1 MAPHTLK
8 TLLPTIE
15 GFLGQLAHDGVLGE
29 YVIVLRHNG
38 RDLVTVPLDGHLPD
52 LPTRLVFEATAFGD
66 DEVTVIGTLAT
77 HAGTRRRV
85 SLTAELAEVKAAKE
99 AAAKEEERL
108 CGELALL
115 EEALQE
121 GAPKAAAIVPPLAAG
136 APKPLAPKAAAI
148 VPPLAAGAPKPLAP
162 KPAAIVPPLAAG
174 APNPF
179 AAGAPNPFAAGAPKP
194 LAAEAPA
201 AIVPPLAKKAR
212 METLVRSAA
221 FSYKGKL
228 YPMDVIR
235 YEILN
240 GVRMADVASARGIP
254 KTTAGHIHQAGR
266 AAFADWDSVCA
277 TGKARRDGAGDSGVA
292 AAAGA
297 TSDVSE

>member
-121 GAPKAAAIVPPLAAG
+121 G
-136 APKPLAPKAAAI
+136 APKAAAI